1 MPENVENPYAPLSD
15 SDPTGYE
22 PMGQIFHKGKLL
34 VVHKRSLLPDRCV
47 KCNEPTQDRLRRKL
61 SWHNP
66 LVYLLILFNLLIYA
80 LVALSVRKTAVFDIP
95 LASRYKSARIRW
107 MVTAWLIFLVSIAL
121 LVLGIVVSER
131 GENVFSTFCIIQFPF
146 AFITS
151 LLMGVF
157 GCRVVYA
164 SKIDD
169 QYAWIG
175 GTCEEFRQSF
185 PEWPHPGN

>member
-1 MPENVENPYAPLSD
+1 
-15 SDPTGYE
+15 
-22 PMGQIFHKGKLL
+22 
-34 VVHKRSLLPDRCV
+34 
-47 KCNEPTQDRLRRKL
+47 
-61 SWHNP
+61 
-66 LVYLLILFNLLIYA
+66 
-80 LVALSVRKTAVFDIP
+80 
-95 LASRYKSARIRW
+95 
-107 MVTAWLIFLVSIAL
+107 MVTAWVIFLVSIAL
-121 LVLGIVVSER
+121 LLLGIVVSER
-131 GENVFSTFCIIQFPF
+131 GENALSTFCIIQFPF

-175 GTCEEFRQSF
+175 GTCKEFRQSF